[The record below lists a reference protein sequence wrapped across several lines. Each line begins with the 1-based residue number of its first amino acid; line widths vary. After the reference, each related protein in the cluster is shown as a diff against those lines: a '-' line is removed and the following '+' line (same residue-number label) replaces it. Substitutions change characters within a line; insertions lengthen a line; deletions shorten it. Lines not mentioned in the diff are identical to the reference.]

1 MENDIENIE
10 EWQWGGFDVDGALIT
25 LTSYEKEKELEFW
38 RSVSNNK
45 PFHFYEPINEKNRL
59 ISALDGGYKCVIAA
73 CHNTVYFSST
83 YPINYCP
90 THMDITN
97 GGYCKMYG
105 CKNLQLKDK
114 TVCTICII

>member
-10 EWQWGGFDVDGALIT
+10 EWQWGGFDVGGAPIT
-25 LTSYEKEKELEFW
+25 LTSYEKERE
-38 RSVSNNK
+38 
-45 PFHFYEPINEKNRL
+45 PFHFNEPINDKNRL

-73 CHNTVYFSST
+73 CHNTVYFSNT